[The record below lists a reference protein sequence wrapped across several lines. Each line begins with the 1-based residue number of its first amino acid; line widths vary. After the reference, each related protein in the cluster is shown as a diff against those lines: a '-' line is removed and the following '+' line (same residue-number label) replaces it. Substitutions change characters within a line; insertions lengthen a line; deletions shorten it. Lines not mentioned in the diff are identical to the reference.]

1 MNSNSEFHRWRTT
14 VFTLALVAILVA
26 GAVALV
32 NGPVASAIREKTKVV
47 ERTVTVVDEV
57 AAQKLVTITAQLEAT
72 QKELSTTEAGL
83 SEMKA
88 DLSVANSVISTT
100 QAELDAAEDHL
111 AILLAPALEKIP
123 GGSLKEPSSQERPA
137 PWFPS
142 NKADCSWGVPSGT
155 QLGADEGKYL
165 LTNCV
170 SFNLYPPATG
180 FTNTLPVTWTYPS
193 FPVFSQELSQTVTI
207 DLVDFLKWNW
217 DATSPAER
225 YHDGVAVWGPA
236 TLDTKTSYVDV
247 VYEYPDG
254 ATSECRNVRSFEIVP
269 EEEATVKATFVNRGT
284 IPAVWSQG
292 VWGPLTDKGVYAPE
306 CRPTR

>member
-1 MNSNSEFHRWRTT
+1 MNSEYHRWRTFAF
-14 VFTLALVAILVA
+14 VLGLAAILVA
-26 GAVALV
+26 GVVGLA
-32 NGPVASAIREKTKVV
+32 NGPVAEAIREQTKVV
-47 ERTVTVVDEV
+47 ERTRTVTVVDAA
-57 AAQKLVTITAQLEAT
+57 AAQQVVTLTAALKSAKSELVTAESGLV
-72 QKELSTTEAGL
+72 EAG
-83 SEMKA
+83 E
-88 DLSVANSVISTT
+88 VISAT

-142 NKADCSWGVPSGT
+142 NKADCSWGVPAGT
-155 QLGADEGKYL
+155 QLDAEEGLYI

-170 SFNLYPPATG
+170 SFNLYPPKPG
-180 FTNTLPVTWTYPS
+180 LTNTLPVTWTYPS
-193 FPVFSQELSQTVTI
+193 FPVYSQELSQTVTI

-225 YHDGVAVWGPA
+225 YHDGVGFWGPA
-236 TLDTKTSYVDV
+236 TPDNRTSFVDV
-247 VYEYPDG
+247 TYFFPDG
-254 ATSECRNVRSFEIVP
+254 TSETCENVRSFEIVP
-269 EEEATVKATFVNRGT
+269 EEQAKIEATFVNRGT

>member
-1 MNSNSEFHRWRTT
+1 MNSEYHRWRTFAF
-14 VFTLALVAILVA
+14 VLGLAAILVA
-26 GAVALV
+26 GVVGLA
-32 NGPVASAIREKTKVV
+32 NGPVAKAIREQTKVV
-47 ERTVTVVDEV
+47 ERTRTVTVVDAG
-57 AAQKLVTITAQLEAT
+57 AAQQVVTLTAALKSAKSELVTAESGLV
-72 QKELSTTEAGL
+72 EAG
-83 SEMKA
+83 E
-88 DLSVANSVISTT
+88 VISAT

-123 GGSLKEPSSQERPA
+123 GGRLKEPSSQERPA

-306 CRPTR
+306 CRPTRQKSTVCQ